1 MSFLDSLRAAFKGG
15 AGKRVPLARSFISP
29 WAPYALGAFESAGTR
44 PPFEYRTAV
53 ARAFLDN
60 PVAQRAVR
68 IVAEGVGSAPL
79 LPSDAAAQRLVA
91 ATSAGQSLLETL
103 AAQLLLH
110 GNGYVQVIRDAS
122 GAPAELYALRPERVT
137 VVAGADGWPAAYKY
151 KVGDT
156 TLSIPV
162 EDEDG
167 WPQVVHLKAFHP
179 ADDHRGPGAEG
190 ILRQRGPC
198 ADRRAAPSRDR
209 RRSRRSAGRP
219 GRGRVLAGRRGPDR
233 CLGRSS
239 GRAGFIP
246 GWRLAVRRTAR
257 RGAPARP
264 LDRAGRALPR
274 RVAAPGDARHPGRRD
289 DGRCRSP
296 RGHRRADRRAY
307 RRRAARR
314 ELISRPAP
322 LRRWPRRA
330 RDATPRPRHRA

>member
-110 GNGYVQVIRDAS
+110 GNGYVQV
-122 GAPAELYALRPERVT
+122 
-137 VVAGADGWPAAYKY
+137 GWPAAYKY

-296 RGHRRADRRAY
+296 RGHRRADRRA
-307 RRRAARR
+307 
-314 ELISRPAP
+314 
-322 LRRWPRRA
+322 
-330 RDATPRPRHRA
+330 